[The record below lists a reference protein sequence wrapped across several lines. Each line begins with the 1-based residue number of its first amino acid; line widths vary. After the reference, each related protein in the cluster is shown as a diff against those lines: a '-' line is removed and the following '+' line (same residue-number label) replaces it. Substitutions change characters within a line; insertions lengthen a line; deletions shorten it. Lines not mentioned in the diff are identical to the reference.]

1 MPDMGYQI
9 TVTVGYGIKACVD
22 LAKSGGAMSASSL
35 ASSGSVSASYMGQVL
50 NRLRTGGVVGSTGGV
65 NGGYRL
71 SRAAS
76 KITAGQIIEALLG
89 PPPEIPPNIPL
100 KIRRKLKQAS
110 RELHAIRLSEL

>member
-1 MPDMGYQI
+1 MAYYQI
-9 TVTVGYGIKACVD
+9 TLTVGYGVRACVD

-35 ASSGSVSASYMGQVL
+35 ASSGGVSKSYMGQVL
-50 NRLRTGGVVGSTGGV
+50 NRLRTGGVVVSTGGV

-76 KITAGQIIEALLG
+76 KITVGQMFDAILG
-89 PPPEIPPNIPL
+89 PPPPTPANIPL
-100 KIRRKLKQAS
+100 KIRRQLKHAC